1 MPAKTL
7 LPLKKGLNSNL
18 IKILALLF
26 MTIDHVGVV
35 IFPHLEILR
44 IIGRLSF
51 PLFAFTVA
59 EGCYYTRNKLL
70 RFLMIFLIGASC
82 QLVFYLYSGELLQ
95 NILLT
100 FSLSMA
106 MIYAYQY
113 FLNKKNVFSILLF
126 LASIVFVYFMTN
138 ILPNIIPKRGFRFD
152 YGFSGAVLP
161 LLIYLFRDARLKF
174 VATAVGVLLL
184 ALSLGDTQ
192 WYGLLAL
199 IILAFYD
206 GTKGKL
212 KIKYLFYVYY
222 PLHLLVIY
230 GISMLMGLKF
240 F

>member
-1 MPAKTL
+1 MIAKSL
-7 LPLKKGLNSNL
+7 LPIKKGLNGNL
-18 IKILALLF
+18 IKILALVF

-35 IFPHLEILR
+35 IFPGLQILR
-44 IIGRLSF
+44 IIGRISF
-51 PLFAFTVA
+51 PLFAYTVA

-70 RFLMIFLIGASC
+70 RFLMIFLLGAGC

-100 FSLSMA
+100 FSLSMF
-106 MIYAYQY
+106 MIYAYEY
-113 FLNKKNVFSILLF
+113 LRSKKNF
-126 LASIVFVYFMTN
+126 LSLVIFIASICLVAFMN
-138 ILPNIIPKRGFRFD
+138 YVLPDLIGKGFRYD
-152 YGFSGAVLP
+152 YGFTGAILP
-161 LLIYLFRDARLKF
+161 LLIYLFKDARLKF
-174 VATAVGVLLL
+174 ITTALGVLLL
-184 ALSLGDTQ
+184 ALDLGGTQ

-199 IILAFYD
+199 IFLAFYD

-230 GISMLMGLKF
+230 GISMLMGVKF

>member
-1 MPAKTL
+1 
-7 LPLKKGLNSNL
+7 
-18 IKILALLF
+18 

-113 FLNKKNVFSILLF
+113 FLNN
-126 LASIVFVYFMTN
+126 
-138 ILPNIIPKRGFRFD
+138 
-152 YGFSGAVLP
+152 
-161 LLIYLFRDARLKF
+161 
-174 VATAVGVLLL
+174 
-184 ALSLGDTQ
+184 Q
-192 WYGLLAL
+192 
-199 IILAFYD
+199 
-206 GTKGKL
+206 
-212 KIKYLFYVYY
+212 
-222 PLHLLVIY
+222 
-230 GISMLMGLKF
+230 
-240 F
+240 